1 MSSTWFEILSAAPHG
16 FCGLVHI
23 SDYELLGKRIRD
35 ERLLLRLTIEQLA
48 ERADKS
54 TNYIGQIERNDGKP
68 SLETIVDIA
77 NALGTTADALLKDGL
92 KTEQRDGTIQEI
104 STLLYSLDD
113 NGKQFILD
121 MVKRYSHYHQPPSSS
136 L

>member
-1 MSSTWFEILSAAPHG
+1 M
-16 FCGLVHI
+16 
-23 SDYELLGKRIRD
+23 DYELLGKRIRD

-48 ERADKS
+48 ERVDKS

-77 NALGTTADALLKDGL
+77 NALGTTVDSLL
-92 KTEQRDGTIQEI
+92 RDNVRAVNDNIGKEI
-104 STLLYSLDD
+104 EAIIRTLDD

-121 MVKRYSHYHQPPSSS
+121 MVKRYSHYHQPQSNS

>member
-1 MSSTWFEILSAAPHG
+1 M
-16 FCGLVHI
+16 
-23 SDYELLGKRIRD
+23 DYELLGKRIRD

-48 ERADKS
+48 ERVDKS

-77 NALGTTADALLKDGL
+77 NALGTTADALLKDSL

-121 MVKRYSHYHQPPSSS
+121 MVKRYSHYHQPQSDN

>member
-1 MSSTWFEILSAAPHG
+1 M
-16 FCGLVHI
+16 
-23 SDYELLGKRIRD
+23 DYELLGKRIRD

-48 ERADKS
+48 ERVDKS

-77 NALGTTADALLKDGL
+77 NALGTTADALLKDSL
-92 KTEQRDGTIQEI
+92 KTEQHDGTIQEI

>member
-1 MSSTWFEILSAAPHG
+1 M
-16 FCGLVHI
+16 
-23 SDYELLGKRIRD
+23 DYELLGKRIRD

-48 ERADKS
+48 ERVDKS

-77 NALGTTADALLKDGL
+77 NALGTTVDALLKDSL
-92 KTEQRDGTIQEI
+92 KTEQRDMTIQEI
-104 STLLYSLDD
+104 SILLYSLDD

-121 MVKRYSHYHQPPSSS
+121 MVKRYSHYHQPSSNS

>member
-1 MSSTWFEILSAAPHG
+1 M
-16 FCGLVHI
+16 
-23 SDYELLGKRIRD
+23 DYELLGKRIRD

-48 ERADKS
+48 ERVDKS

-77 NALGTTADALLKDGL
+77 NALGTTVDALLKDSL
-92 KTEQRDGTIQEI
+92 KTKQHDGTIQEI

-121 MVKRYSHYHQPPSSS
+121 MVKRYSHYHQPQSYN

>member
-1 MSSTWFEILSAAPHG
+1 M
-16 FCGLVHI
+16 
-23 SDYELLGKRIRD
+23 DYELLGKRIRE
-35 ERLLLRLTIEQLA
+35 ERQRSRLTIEQLA
-48 ERADKS
+48 ERVHKS

-77 NALGTTADALLKDGL
+77 NALGTTVDALLKDSL
-92 KTEQRDGTIQEI
+92 KAVQHDSVIQEI

-121 MVKRYSHYHQPPSSS
+121 VAKRYSYYHHQSGDIRIIP
-136 L
+136 

>member
-1 MSSTWFEILSAAPHG
+1 M
-16 FCGLVHI
+16 
-23 SDYELLGKRIRD
+23 DYELLGKRIRD

-48 ERADKS
+48 ERVDKS

-77 NALGTTADALLKDGL
+77 NALGTTVDELLKDSL
-92 KTEQRDGTIQEI
+92 QKEYCDSVIKEI

-113 NGKQFILD
+113 NGKHFILD
-121 MVKRYSHYHQPPSSS
+121 MVKRYSYYHQPQSGDS

>member
-1 MSSTWFEILSAAPHG
+1 M
-16 FCGLVHI
+16 
-23 SDYELLGKRIRD
+23 DYELLGKRIRD

-48 ERADKS
+48 ERVDKS

-77 NALGTTADALLKDGL
+77 NALGTTVDELLEDSLQKEHCDSVI
-92 KTEQRDGTIQEI
+92 KEI

-113 NGKQFILD
+113 NGKHFILD
-121 MVKRYSHYHQPPSSS
+121 IVKRYSYYHQPQSGDS